1 MLIDKSFSRRL
12 KVCYANSTR
21 NISIW
26 GVKAERS
33 QNMLT
38 IYKIYMERTT
48 LLKQLN
54 LDRYR
59 SESDF
64 IGPSE

>member
-1 MLIDKSFSRRL
+1 MLIDKSFSCRL
-12 KVCYANSTR
+12 KVCYANSAR
-21 NISIW
+21 NISIR

-38 IYKIYMERTT
+38 IYKIYTERTT

-54 LDRYR
+54 LQ
-59 SESDF
+59 
-64 IGPSE
+64 I

>member
-1 MLIDKSFSRRL
+1 
-12 KVCYANSTR
+12 
-21 NISIW
+21 
-26 GVKAERS
+26 
-33 QNMLT
+33 
-38 IYKIYMERTT
+38 MEKTT

-64 IGPSE
+64 IGPSK